1 MPAAPRKHLLQLP
14 QMHSSVQPQGM
25 ASAAL
30 LRVGGTASLVENTRT
45 PRTFMMYLDDPCR
58 QKKCERFACSQH
70 LAQDKRSVSHAVSC
84 YTCIPRR

>member
-58 QKKCERFACSQH
+58 QKKVRTFRLLTTFGSRQKECFARCV
-70 LAQDKRSVSHAVSC
+70 LLYV
-84 YTCIPRR
+84 YTT